1 MMVFFEDLE
10 NIGIR
15 DIIVTD
21 DIFLICAFLII
32 PFGILLLL
40 FTYIYNKVYIKNN
53 QRDFLVFFFGE
64 KGGDD
69 FSRVGG
75 DLVVVAY
82 WFLIYYSNYKT
93 LSVKL
98 HFPSINDEKNK
109 PIPIIPNTYR
119 ENLKVFEEKHKGWL
133 LINLLSMY
141 LGFILGIIF
150 LVYGFFM
157 ES

>member
-1 MMVFFEDLE
+1 MIFFEDLE

-53 QRDFLVFFFGE
+53 QIYFLVFLFGE

-69 FSRVGG
+69 FSSVGG
-75 DLVVVAY
+75 NFVVVVY
-82 WFLIYYSNYKT
+82 WFLIYY
-93 LSVKL
+93 
-98 HFPSINDEKNK
+98 
-109 PIPIIPNTYR
+109 
-119 ENLKVFEEKHKGWL
+119 
-133 LINLLSMY
+133 
-141 LGFILGIIF
+141 
-150 LVYGFFM
+150 
-157 ES
+157 